1 MMKFDEIIHE
11 CKDQLRS
18 LINGDRNFKE
28 AYCVWYYDTN
38 IWTMTTFMG
47 INCYKSVSDMWN
59 YQEIIY
65 NLKPSLIVEFGTAK
79 GGSALYFS
87 TILKMVNP
95 ESRVVSVDVNSEG
108 IEERVKRDSHIE
120 LITSTSTDK
129 KVENRLKELR
139 DIYKGPAFA
148 ILDSDHTRE
157 HVLGEMELLRNVL
170 AKGDYLV
177 VEDGIVNGRPVLKGW
192 GEGPLEALD
201 EYFSKY
207 PEDYTHDTGR
217 ENKFGFTFAPK
228 GFLIRN

>member
-1 MMKFDEIIHE
+1 MKFDELMHE
-11 CKDQLRS
+11 CKNRLRS
-18 LINGDRNFKE
+18 LICGGRDIKE

-38 IWTMTTFMG
+38 VWTTTTFMG

-59 YQEIIY
+59 YQEIIH

-87 TILKMVNP
+87 TILKPVNP
-95 ESRVVSVDVNSEG
+95 ESRVVSVDVNSAG
-108 IEERVKRDSHIE
+108 IEDRVKRDGHIE
-120 LITSTSTDK
+120 LITGSSTDI

-139 DIYKGPAFA
+139 GVYKGPVFA

-157 HVLGEMELLRNVL
+157 HVLGEMELLRKVL

-192 GEGPLEALD
+192 GEGPWEALD

-207 PEDYTHDTGR
+207 PDDYTRDTER
-217 ENKFGFTFAPK
+217 ENKFGFTFAPR